1 LIAIRIEIVSPE
13 FVIDIG
19 RKAVQTVLLVAA
31 PMLLSGLIIGLLV
44 SIFQA
49 ATQINEQTMTFVPK
63 IVAVLVALL
72 LFGPWIMNI
81 LLPFTTSILEG
92 IATVKG

>member
-1 LIAIRIEIVSPE
+1 MTPDMAVNLC
-13 FVIDIG
+13 

-31 PMLLSGLIIGLLV
+31 PMLLAGMIIGLMV

-63 IVAVLVALL
+63 IVVVFITLLIFAPWMIRVLT
-72 LFGPWIMNI
+72 I
-81 LLPFTTSILEG
+81 FTLG
-92 IATVKG
+92 IFESLATL

>member
-1 LIAIRIEIVSPE
+1 VSPE

-72 LFGPWIMNI
+72 LFGPWIMSI
-81 LLPFTTSILEG
+81 LLPFTTGILEG
-92 IATVKG
+92 IATVK